1 MDRLKENSNSSNQ
14 PKKAPLKQTH
24 LYSFVTSQKKEDQAL
39 PTKKVKQQTQ
49 GKHFL
54 EASLKNA
61 LQDSIRE
68 NDEVL
73 PLSNSLAPRHGDP
86 VGGHCG

>member
-14 PKKAPLKQTH
+14 PRKAPLKQTH
-24 LYSFVTSQKKEDQAL
+24 LYSFVTSHRKEDHSV
-39 PTKKVKQQTQ
+39 PTKKVKQQNQT
-49 GKHFL
+49 KHFL

-68 NDEVL
+68 NDEVTVL
-73 PLSNSLAPRHGDP
+73 PNR
-86 VGGHCG
+86 